1 MMLTFKRIDFRA
13 RSTLCLINLGVAIQE
28 TWDVSLEEP
37 ASSVSIIYN
46 YKFTNAI
53 VIIIYAHMYA
63 KLGKSR
69 THAKF

>member
-37 ASSVSIIYN
+37 TSSVSIIYN
-46 YKFTNAI
+46 Y
-53 VIIIYAHMYA
+53 
-63 KLGKSR
+63 
-69 THAKF
+69 